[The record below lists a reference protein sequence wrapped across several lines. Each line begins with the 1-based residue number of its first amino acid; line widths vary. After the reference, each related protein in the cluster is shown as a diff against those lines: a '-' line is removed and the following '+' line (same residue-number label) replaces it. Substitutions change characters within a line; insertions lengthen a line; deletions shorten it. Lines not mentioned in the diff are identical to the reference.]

1 MIDKAEAEFEKVRK
15 RHSKHIKF
23 AAINFD
29 KNMMLESV
37 DIQLKP
43 TIVVYVIGFKKSFR
57 FKQVDVANSFSVS
70 KTDILNGS
78 FANSFDGFYRYDAK
92 GKLDLLMGLGYVFGD
107 DVEII
112 TPKMLRNIKTEEMN
126 LTTILNAVENDLP
139 EIYQKVETPKRKT
152 DEAIFVR
159 QGPAGQ
165 GIVGTR
171 SKKILSV
178 SQFDKFA
185 KSKRFN
191 AKFADT
197 EKFVAFMFK
206 YSKDLFGR
214 SSLKGMSWT
223 AIYNL
228 NPNSADW
235 IAWSK
240 IDTDD
245 FLEYVKQY
253 SRKRK

>member
-1 MIDKAEAEFEKVRK
+1 MKDTIEKEIDKVLK
-15 RHSKHIKF
+15 KHGDFIVFVKYNESTTKKTTESIDIKLK
-23 AAINFD
+23 AGVVIY
-29 KNMMLESV
+29 LV
-37 DIQLKP
+37 D
-43 TIVVYVIGFKKSFR
+43 FNKKSSRGTDADIVNKF
-57 FKQVDVANSFSVS
+57 NVS
-70 KTDILNGS
+70 RADILNGS
-78 FANSFDGFYRYDAK
+78 FAKSFDGFYKYDAN
-92 GKLDLLMGLGYVFGD
+92 GKLGLIMGLGYVFGN

-112 TPKMLRNIKTEEMN
+112 TPKRIGNLKTEEMN
-126 LTTILNAVENDLP
+126 LTSLLLAHQANSSVLYEKKETASRAASD
-139 EIYQKVETPKRKT
+139 YYAKQK
-152 DEAIFVR
+152 
-159 QGPAGQ
+159 GAGI
-165 GIVGTR
+165 GATK

-178 SQFDKFA
+178 SQFDTFA
-185 KSKRFN
+185 KSKGFK

-214 SSLKGMSWT
+214 ASLKGMSWT

-235 IAWSK
+235 ISWSK

>member
-1 MIDKAEAEFEKVRK
+1 MRDKAEVEFEKVRK
-15 RHSKHIKF
+15 KHSEHISIVQ
-23 AAINFD
+23 INLD
-29 KNMMLESV
+29 KNKKLESV
-37 DIQLKP
+37 DIRLRP
-43 TIVVYVIGFKKSFR
+43 GRVVYVMDLVEGKKGRVFN
-57 FKQVDVANSFSVS
+57 VDIVNKFDVS
-70 KTDILNGS
+70 RADILNGS
-78 FANSFDGFYRYDAK
+78 FAKSFDGFYKYDANE
-92 GKLDLLMGLGYVFGD
+92 KLGLIMGLGYVFGD

-112 TPKMLRNIKTEEMN
+112 TPTFVGNIKTEEMN
-126 LTTILNAVENDLP
+126 LSTILNAYKEDMP
-139 EIYQKVETPKRKT
+139 EIYKKKETASRAASDYYAKQK
-152 DEAIFVR
+152 
-159 QGPAGQ
+159 GAGI
-165 GIVGTR
+165 GATK

-178 SQFDKFA
+178 SQFDTFA

-206 YSKDLFGR
+206 HSKDLFGR

-235 IAWSK
+235 IGWSK

>member
-15 RHSKHIKF
+15 RHSKYIEIATIH
-23 AAINFD
+23 FD
-29 KNMMLESV
+29 KNMMLDSV

-43 TIVVYVIGFKKSFR
+43 NIYVYLVDFLTKSKEVQVDLANGFKVRKS
-57 FKQVDVANSFSVS
+57 
-70 KTDILNGS
+70 DILGGS
-78 FANSFDGFYRYDAK
+78 FAKSFDGFYAYSGAR
-92 GKLDLLMGLGYVFGD
+92 GKLGLLMGLGHLIKNE
-107 DVEII
+107 VEMI
-112 TPKMLRNIKTEEMN
+112 TPKFLGNIKTEGMN
-126 LTTILNAVENDLP
+126 LSTIGNAVKNDLP
-139 EIYQKVETPKRKT
+139 EIYDMAGRAPRDFT
-152 DEAIFVR
+152 AR
-159 QGPAGQ
+159 QGGAGI
-165 GIVGTR
+165 GATK

-178 SQFDKFA
+178 SQFDTFA
-185 KSKRFN
+185 KSKGFK

-235 IAWSK
+235 IGWSK

-245 FLEYVKQY
+245 FLEYVKKY
-253 SRKRK
+253 SRKTK

>member
-15 RHSKHIKF
+15 RHSKHIQI
-23 AAINFD
+23 ATINFD
-29 KNMMLESV
+29 KNMMLKSV

-43 TIVVYVIGFKKSFR
+43 TIFVYVVDFLTKS
-57 FKQVDVANSFSVS
+57 KEVQVDIANAFQVS
-70 KTDILNGS
+70 KADILKGS
-78 FANSFDGFYRYDAK
+78 FAKSFDGFYAYSGAR
-92 GKLDLLMGLGYVFGD
+92 GKLGLLMGLGYFVKNE
-107 DVEII
+107 VEMI
-112 TPKMLRNIKTEEMN
+112 TPKFLGNIKTEGMN
-126 LTTILNAVENDLP
+126 LSTIGNAVKNDLP
-139 EIYQKVETPKRKT
+139 EIYEKKETAGRKSDT
-152 DEAIFVR
+152 SPR
-159 QGPAGQ
+159 QGGAGI
-165 GIVGTR
+165 GAAK

-178 SQFDKFA
+178 SQFDTFA

-228 NPNSADW
+228 NPNSVDW
-235 IAWSK
+235 IGWSK

>member
-15 RHSKHIKF
+15 RHSKHIKI
-23 AAINFD
+23 ATINFD
-29 KNMMLESV
+29 KNMMLKNV

-43 TIVVYVIGFKKSFR
+43 TIHVYVADFRKKSNEVQIDVGNAF
-57 FKQVDVANSFSVS
+57 QVSRA
-70 KTDILNGS
+70 DILNGS
-78 FANSFDGFYRYDAK
+78 FANSFDGFYAYSGAR
-92 GKLDLLMGLGYVFGD
+92 GKLGLLMGLGYLFGSD
-107 DVEII
+107 IEMI
-112 TPKMLRNIKTEEMN
+112 TPKFLGNIKTEGMN
-126 LTTILNAVENDLP
+126 ISTIGNAVEKDLP
-139 EIYQKVETPKRKT
+139 EIYEQKQTAGRKT
-152 DEAIFVR
+152 DTSPR
-159 QGPAGQ
+159 QGGAGM
-165 GIVGTR
+165 GAAK

-178 SQFDKFA
+178 SQFDTFA
-185 KSKRFN
+185 KSKGFN

-197 EKFVAFMFK
+197 EKFVSFMFK

-214 SSLKGMSWT
+214 SSLKGMSWN

-228 NPNSADW
+228 NPKSVDW
-235 IAWSK
+235 ISWSK